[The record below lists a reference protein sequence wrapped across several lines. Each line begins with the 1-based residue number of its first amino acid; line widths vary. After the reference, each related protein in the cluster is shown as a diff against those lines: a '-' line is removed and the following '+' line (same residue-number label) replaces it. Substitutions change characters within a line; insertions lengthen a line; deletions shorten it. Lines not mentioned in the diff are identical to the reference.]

1 MVSIVQNATILYKI
15 ITFCRWT
22 HCRGWCYR
30 HSARLHLIR
39 QGGGSIKKRRH
50 LCKAHSR
57 HFVPHDSVLNPYP
70 DGSGFFRRSGLRKKV
85 RSGSGQQDPDPKH
98 CIFKQTHKNSTAL
111 QLAYTN
117 YYQSIPEGI
126 DPEILV
132 HINHLVYR

>member
-1 MVSIVQNATILYKI
+1 MLLFCIKLLLFADGRIAAVGVIDILPDCI
-15 ITFCRWT
+15 SSGR
-22 HCRGWCYR
+22 
-30 HSARLHLIR
+30 
-39 QGGGSIKKRRH
+39 GGGSIKKRRH